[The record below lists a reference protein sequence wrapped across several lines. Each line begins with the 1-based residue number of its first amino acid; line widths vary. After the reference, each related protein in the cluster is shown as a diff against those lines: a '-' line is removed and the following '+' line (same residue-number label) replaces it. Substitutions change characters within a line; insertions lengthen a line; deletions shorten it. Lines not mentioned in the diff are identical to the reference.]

1 MADVNI
7 QQSPDSG
14 GSGGTGVILGVL
26 LIIVVLLAA
35 WLVFGRGVTRHTDI
49 KVDINT
55 PAASSGGG
63 GGATKTP

>member
-1 MADVNI
+1 
-7 QQSPDSG
+7 
-14 GSGGTGVILGVL
+14 VILGVL

-35 WLVFGRGVTRHTDI
+35 WLVFGRGTTRHTDI